1 MAGKGCYIG
10 QITKGVT
17 FPVRQVESGA
27 EEILAVRAGKDS
39 VPVAALDYTHGEQE
53 ILCIG

>member
-27 EEILAVRAGKDS
+27 EEILAVRACKDS